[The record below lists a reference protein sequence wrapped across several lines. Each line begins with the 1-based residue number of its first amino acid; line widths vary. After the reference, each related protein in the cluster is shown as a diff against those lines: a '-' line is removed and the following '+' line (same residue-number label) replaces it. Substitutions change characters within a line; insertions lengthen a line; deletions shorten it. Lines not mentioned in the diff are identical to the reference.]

1 MSMVMPEVAVQ
12 RVLQAGIRELRE
24 SPAQFQEIFAYLLED
39 ELVENYGQSHID
51 SIRSWFMS
59 TKVPVVQ
66 AYAFDPQKRPQISI
80 HLGVENEDE
89 SKAAMD
95 DFFGDGEN
103 APVKVIVDNVV
114 VDIGIHVDK
123 AKDFVLW
130 LFYIV
135 KWILFKRRRQ
145 FERLGLRLHT
155 YSVSDYNK
163 NEEYMAENMWT
174 RWIRFR
180 TVTTSGIC
188 DDEFQGP
195 YDVELDLK
203 AQPHTSEDDEDIV
216 DLEI

>member
-1 MSMVMPEVAVQ
+1 MPEIAVQ
-12 RVLQAGIRELRE
+12 RVLQAGIRELRTKPE
-24 SPAQFQEIFAYLLED
+24 QFQEIFSYLLED
-39 ELVENYGQSHID
+39 ELVENYGQEHID
-51 SIRSWFMS
+51 GIRSWFMS
-59 TKVPVVQ
+59 TKIPVVQ

-95 DFFGDGEN
+95 DLYGLGDD
-103 APVKVIVDNVV
+103 ADIKVIVDNVV

-135 KWILFKRRRQ
+135 KWILFKRKRQ

-155 YSVSDYNK
+155 YSTSDYQK

-180 TVTTSGIC
+180 TVTQSSIC
-188 DDEFQGP
+188 DDPYEGP
-195 YDVELDLK
+195 YDVEVDLK
-203 AQPHTSEDDEDIV
+203 AQPIDEEGDEDLV
-216 DLEI
+216 DLDLT